1 MSSEPI
7 SQRPDESVV
16 GVRELNQHTRRV
28 LDVVRG
34 GDSVMVTDHGHPI
47 ARIVPIHMSPFD
59 RLVAE
64 GEYELPV
71 TTQIHVPS
79 IDVGSHRPT
88 AEVLDE
94 LREDRL

>member
-1 MSSEPI
+1 MSSRPI
-7 SQRPDESVV
+7 SPPDPPAV

-34 GDSVMVTDHGHPI
+34 GETVMITDHGRPI
-47 ARIVPIHMSPFD
+47 ARLVPILTSPFD

-64 GEYELPV
+64 GEYDLPR
-71 TTQIHVPS
+71 TTRIHVPPATPEP
-79 IDVGSHRPT
+79 HRPT

>member
-1 MSSEPI
+1 MSSQPI
-7 SQRPDESVV
+7 SPPPAQRTV

-34 GDSVMVTDHGHPI
+34 GESVTVTDHGRPV
-47 ARIVPIHMSPFD
+47 ARIVPIQTSPFD

-64 GEYELPV
+64 GEYDLPV
-71 TTQIHVPS
+71 TTRIHVPS
-79 IDVGSHRPT
+79 IEAGSHRPS

>member
-1 MSSEPI
+1 MSSQPI
-7 SQRPDESVV
+7 SPPPEQPVV

-34 GDSVMVTDHGHPI
+34 GNNVIVTDHGRPI
-47 ARIVPIHMSPFD
+47 ARIVPIQMSPFD

-64 GEYELPV
+64 GEYELPS
-71 TTQIHVPS
+71 TTRIHVPS
-79 IDVGSHRPT
+79 VDADGHRPS

-94 LREDRL
+94 LREERL

>member
-1 MSSEPI
+1 M
-7 SQRPDESVV
+7 

-28 LDVVRG
+28 LDIVRG
-34 GDSVMVTDHGHPI
+34 GDSVMVTDHGRPV
-47 ARIVPIHMSPFD
+47 AQIVPIQMSPFD

-64 GEYELPV
+64 GEYELPS

-79 IDVGSHRPT
+79 VDVGSHRPS

>member
-1 MSSEPI
+1 M
-7 SQRPDESVV
+7 

-34 GDSVMVTDHGHPI
+34 GDSVMVTDHGRPI
-47 ARIVPIHMSPFD
+47 ARIVPIQMSPFD

-64 GEYELPV
+64 GEYELPS
-71 TTQIHVPS
+71 TTQIHMPS
-79 IDVGSHRPT
+79 VDASSHRPS

>member
-1 MSSEPI
+1 MSSQPI
-7 SQRPDESVV
+7 SPPPDQLVV

-34 GDSVMVTDHGHPI
+34 GDRVMVTDHGRPI
-47 ARIVPIHMSPFD
+47 ARIVPIQISPFD

-79 IDVGSHRPT
+79 IAAGSHRPT

>member
-1 MSSEPI
+1 MSSQPT
-7 SQRPDESVV
+7 SPQPDQRVV

-34 GDSVMVTDHGHPI
+34 GDTVMVTDHGRPI
-47 ARIVPIHMSPFD
+47 ARIVPIQMSSFD

-64 GEYELPV
+64 GEYELPL

-79 IDVGSHRPT
+79 IDGGSHRPT

-94 LREDRL
+94 LREERL